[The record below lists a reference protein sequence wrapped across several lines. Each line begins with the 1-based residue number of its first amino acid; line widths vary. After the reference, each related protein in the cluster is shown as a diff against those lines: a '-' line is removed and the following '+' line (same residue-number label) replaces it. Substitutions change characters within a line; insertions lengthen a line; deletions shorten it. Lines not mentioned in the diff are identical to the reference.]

1 MNKINR
7 WMPEILEDILE
18 QMKELNSKI
27 KEVPMAVQQLSDN
40 MPKTSG
46 KIEYRSDEPNPRKSG
61 KRVKA
66 ETL

>member
-27 KEVPMAVQQLSDN
+27 KEVPVAAHQLSDN

-46 KIEYRSDEPNPRKSG
+46 KIEYRADEPKPRKPG